1 MATTPPTDSRPPW
14 DSALAL
20 SLVAKRVLIG
30 INYCDNNDNLIEQ
43 KQVYGT
49 IIKADATDGFAIR
62 LEGQKEGELFWL
74 PPDIRA
80 FQDAEPGEYRL
91 RSTGEIIVD
100 PDFIMYWTV
109 NRPPPHDQN
118 RSPDGLPREEK

>member
-1 MATTPPTDSRPPW
+1 MATTPPTDHRPPW

-30 INYCDNNDNLIEQ
+30 INYCDKNDNLVEQ

-62 LEGQKEGELFWL
+62 LEGEKEGELFWL
-74 PPDIRA
+74 PPDTRA

-91 RSTGEIIVD
+91 RSTGEIVVD
-100 PDFIMYWTV
+100 PDFITYWTV
-109 NRPPPHDQN
+109 NRPPP
-118 RSPDGLPREEK
+118 S

>member
-1 MATTPPTDSRPPW
+1 MENVPRDNSRPPW

-30 INYCDNNDNLIEQ
+30 INYCDDNDNLLEQ

-49 IIKADATDGFAIR
+49 IIKADAKEGFAIR

-80 FQDAEPGEYRL
+80 FQDAQPGEYRL
-91 RSTGEIIVD
+91 RSTGEIVVD
-100 PDFIMYWTV
+100 PDLITSWTI
-109 NRPPPHDQN
+109 NRPTD
-118 RSPDGLPREEK
+118 RDR

>member
-1 MATTPPTDSRPPW
+1 MAHTPPADSRPSW

-20 SLVAKRVLIG
+20 SLVAKRVLVG
-30 INYCDNNDNLIEQ
+30 INYCDHNDNLLEQ

-49 IIKADATDGFAIR
+49 IIKADARDGFAIR

-80 FQDAEPGEYRL
+80 FQDAQPGEYRL
-91 RSTGEIIVD
+91 RSTGEIVVD
-100 PDFIMYWTV
+100 PDFITYWTV
-109 NRPPPHDQN
+109 NRPAP
-118 RSPDGLPREEK
+118 S